1 MITSVPSL
9 HTTGPQ
15 DQGWPQLPHFGHQ
28 VPVRLLPSTLTQ
40 PRWEGTIFFS
50 LMRLSRRV
58 PFSYLQLFLKPSS
71 PLRNIRTPAPR
82 LVASAPLFRCR
93 RPRPSALEPCGRCP
107 PTSPEGRAGGGGVSS
122 ILGVDWP
129 GRGEGRG
136 FSLGLGARDLPTGHS
151 SRLRLWFRLS
161 LRDSGDLHPG
171 ACLTSGA
178 HRTPKPGGSR
188 APFRVSSAPPAR
200 PVGWPAV
207 PYPSPPG
214 QAPARRSQARLSL
227 LAVRPLLEAVV
238 SSLYAEDGDSCFAR
252 AGGQI

>member
-1 MITSVPSL
+1 M
-9 HTTGPQ
+9 
-15 DQGWPQLPHFGHQ
+15 
-28 VPVRLLPSTLTQ
+28 
-40 PRWEGTIFFS
+40 
-50 LMRLSRRV
+50 
-58 PFSYLQLFLKPSS
+58 
-71 PLRNIRTPAPR
+71 
-82 LVASAPLFRCR
+82 
-93 RPRPSALEPCGRCP
+93 
-107 PTSPEGRAGGGGVSS
+107 SS

-188 APFRVSSAPPAR
+188 APFRVSSAPLAR

-227 LAVRPLLEAVV
+227 FLAETAARSCGFLTLRRGWRFLLCAGWGSDLGMLGYRVQAVC
-238 SSLYAEDGDSCFAR
+238 SAHCESANSRAR
-252 AGGQI
+252 FQY